1 MSNADTPT
9 HDPLSDG
16 AADLVAGMNRAK
28 AAFVEMGVE
37 FTTADLIAGAKIILD
52 AYPPTAFD
60 AIPGIAEHLEKIA
73 DSLRMRT

>member
-1 MSNADTPT
+1 MSNADPPT

-16 AADLVAGMNRAK
+16 AADLVAGMKRAK

-37 FTTADLIAGAKIILD
+37 YTTADLIAGARIILD
-52 AYPPTAFD
+52 AYPPTAL
-60 AIPGIAEHLEKIA
+60 PVIAEHLEKIA